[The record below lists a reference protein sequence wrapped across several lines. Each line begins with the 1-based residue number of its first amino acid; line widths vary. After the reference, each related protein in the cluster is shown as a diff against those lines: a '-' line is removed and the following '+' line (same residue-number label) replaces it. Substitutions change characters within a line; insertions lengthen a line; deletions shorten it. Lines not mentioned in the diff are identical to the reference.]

1 METPDPTP
9 HPGFDEQAAALAAMR
24 RDWAEIREEV
34 MNWDND
40 EELLDCEKREALIR
54 RTTLLKHHVAKHR
67 AILLA
72 QGTDP
77 AALETARMEKSLAK
91 FLESEAAVA
100 AAEEVMLQAAAQM
113 AESNLDLAVS
123 QLELLEKMESLP
135 QEQLDAASE
144 EDRAQFFSTMQE
156 LQENRE
162 ALLGELPIELRREWE
177 GRLRPE

>member
-1 METPDPTP
+1 METPDPDSQP
-9 HPGFDEQAAALAAMR
+9 EEHEAALAAMR

-34 MNWDND
+34 MNGDND

-54 RTTLLKHHVAKHR
+54 RTTLLKNHVAKPR

-77 AALETARMEKSLAK
+77 AALETVQMEKSLAE

-100 AAEEVMLQAAAQM
+100 AAEEVMLQAAAQK
-113 AESNLDLAVS
+113 AESDLALAVRM
-123 QLELLEKMESLP
+123 LELLEKMESLP

-144 EDRAQFFSTMQE
+144 EGRAQFLSALQT

>member
-1 METPDPTP
+1 MSVAGEDERAVRGE
-9 HPGFDEQAAALAAMR
+9 HGVLEQAEVSVGR
-24 RDWAEIREEV
+24 RDEV

-40 EELLDCEKREALIR
+40 EELLDCEKREALVR
-54 RTTLLKHHVAKHR
+54 RTTLLRNHVAKHR

-77 AALETARMEKSLAK
+77 AALETAKMEQSLSE

-100 AAEEVMLQAAAQM
+100 AAEEVMLQAAAQK
-113 AESNLDLAVS
+113 AESDLALAVS
-123 QLELLEKMESLP
+123 QLVLLEKMESIP

-144 EDRAQFFSTMQE
+144 ESRAQFLSARQE
-156 LQENRE
+156 LHENRE

-177 GRLRPE
+177 ERLRPE